1 MEEVISLILKQITP
15 KIYIIDFGGYSF
27 NVFEGLFYK
36 NRPKKRCPFS
46 FSRYLS
52 IRRLRYSN
60 NYRYQWNLKKMTPI
74 QYRRHLQAA

>member
-1 MEEVISLILKQITP
+1 MLFIDKRNKIAP
-15 KIYIIDFGGYSF
+15 NIYIIDIGGYF
-27 NVFEGLFYK
+27 NNVFEGLFVR

>member
-1 MEEVISLILKQITP
+1 MRALAIFLA
-15 KIYIIDFGGYSF
+15 
-27 NVFEGLFYK
+27 GLFLFK
-36 NRPKKRCPFS
+36 NRPQKRCPFS

>member
-1 MEEVISLILKQITP
+1 M
-15 KIYIIDFGGYSF
+15 YF
-27 NVFEGLFYK
+27 FE
-36 NRPKKRCPFS
+36 RPFVPASFS

>member
-1 MEEVISLILKQITP
+1 MWKHKSYITVCLYNYG
-15 KIYIIDFGGYSF
+15 KYS
-27 NVFEGLFYK
+27 NIKGLLSK